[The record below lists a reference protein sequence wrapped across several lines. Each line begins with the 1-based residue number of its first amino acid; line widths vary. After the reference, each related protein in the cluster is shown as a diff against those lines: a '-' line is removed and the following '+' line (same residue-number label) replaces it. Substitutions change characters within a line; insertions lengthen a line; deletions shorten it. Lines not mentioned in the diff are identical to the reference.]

1 LKAKTVFYCRECGAS
16 APRWL
21 GRCPACGLWNTL
33 EEAVPSSS
41 TGYPPKAG
49 AAEAVA
55 KPVPL
60 TEAASGDELRLA
72 TGIGEFD
79 RVMGGGLVHGS
90 VVLLG
95 GDPGIGKSTLLL
107 AVSHRISCQGGT
119 VLYVTGEES
128 VRQVHLRACRLGT
141 LSERLLILAETALS
155 NIEGCLTDLAPVLAV
170 IDSVQTVAGEE
181 IASPAGSV
189 AQVREVA
196 SRLSQLAKSNN
207 ITVFLVGHVTKEGT
221 LAGPKMLEHMVD
233 TVLYF
238 EGDRYHTSRILRV
251 AKNRFGS
258 TNDIGIFQ
266 MGADGLSE
274 VTNPSAL
281 FLTPHSAEAV
291 AGAVVVP
298 VLEGS
303 RPLLVEIQALVS
315 PSGFGTPRRVTTGVD
330 YSRMVMVM
338 AVLEKRLGLGLSG
351 MDAYVSAVGGVH
363 LEEPPVDLGMAV
375 ALASSFR
382 EAPVSRTLAVMGE
395 IGLTGEVR
403 AVAGIRQRVYEAR
416 RLGFDTLVLPEAN
429 RPELAPG
436 ETGMIFVATLAQAIE
451 AALP

>member
-1 LKAKTVFYCRECGAS
+1 LKAKNVFYCRECGAS

-33 EEAVPSSS
+33 EEVVPRVESSR
-41 TGYPPKAG
+41 TAG
-49 AAEAVA
+49 AAFEA
-55 KPVPL
+55 PVPL
-60 TEAASGDELRLA
+60 FDAACADEPRLV

-79 RVMGGGLVHGS
+79 RVLGGGLVQGS

-107 AVSHRISCQGGT
+107 AVSHRLSCQAGP

-128 VRQVHLRACRLGT
+128 VRQVHLRASRLGA
-141 LSERLLILAETALS
+141 LDGRLLVLAETEVARV
-155 NIEGCLTDLAPVLAV
+155 GACLENEAPVLAV
-170 IDSVQTVAGEE
+170 IDSVQTMASEDV
-181 IASPAGSV
+181 ASPAGSV
-189 AQVREVA
+189 SQVREA
-196 SRLSQLAKSNN
+196 AIRLGKLAKAKN
-207 ITVFLVGHVTKEGT
+207 ITILLVGHVTKEGT
-221 LAGPKMLEHMVD
+221 LAGPKTLEHMVD
-233 TVLYF
+233 TVLYL
-238 EGDRYHTSRILRV
+238 EGERYHTHRILRV

-266 MGADGLSE
+266 MGAEGLSE

-281 FLTPHSAEAV
+281 FLSPHGAQEV

-315 PSGFGTPRRVTTGVD
+315 PGGFGTPRRVNTGVD

-363 LEEPPVDLGMAV
+363 LDEPPVDLGMAV

-382 EAPVSRTLAVMGE
+382 EACVSRTLAVMGE

-403 AVAGIRQRVYEAR
+403 AVTGIRQRVIEAR
-416 RLGFDTLVLPEAN
+416 RLGFDTLVLPDAN
-429 RPELAPG
+429 RPELVPG
-436 ETGMIFVATLAQAIE
+436 EPGVVFVATLAQAIE
-451 AALP
+451 AVLP

>member
-1 LKAKTVFYCRECGAS
+1 MKAKTVFYCRECGAS

-21 GRCPACGLWNTL
+21 GRCPGCGLWNTL
-33 EEAVPSSS
+33 EEAAP
-41 TGYPPKAG
+41 G
-49 AAEAVA
+49 ARAALDFPA
-55 KPVPL
+55 PVPL
-60 TEAASGDELRLA
+60 SDAGEGEEPRLV

-79 RVMGGGLVHGS
+79 RVLGGGLVRGS
-90 VVLLG
+90 VVVLG
-95 GDPGIGKSTLLL
+95 GEPGIGKSTLLL
-107 AVSHRISCQGGT
+107 SVSHRVSRSAGP

-128 VRQVHLRACRLGT
+128 VRQVQARARRLGA
-141 LSERLLILAETALS
+141 LDRRLLILAETGINRVAA
-155 NIEGCLTDLAPVLAV
+155 CLDETAPVLAV
-170 IDSVQTVAGEE
+170 IDSIQTMACEDVA
-181 IASPAGSV
+181 SFAGSV
-189 AQVREVA
+189 SQVREA
-196 SRLSQLAKSNN
+196 ALRLGHLAKARN
-207 ITVFLVGHVTKEGT
+207 ITVILVGHVTKEGT
-221 LAGPKMLEHMVD
+221 LAGPKVLEHMVD

-238 EGDRYHTSRILRV
+238 EGERYHTNRILRV

-266 MGADGLSE
+266 MSAEGLSE

-281 FLTPHSAEAV
+281 FLSQGSEAV
-291 AGAVVVP
+291 PGAVVVP

-315 PSGFGTPRRVTTGVD
+315 PGGFGAPRRINTGVD

-338 AVLEKRLGLGLSG
+338 AVLEKRLGLSLSG

-382 EAPVSRTLAVMGE
+382 EACASRTLAVMGE

-403 AVAGIRQRVYEAR
+403 GVAGVRQRVFEAR

-429 RPELAPG
+429 RPELDPQEPG
-436 ETGMIFVATLAQAIE
+436 VVFAATLAQAVE

>member
-1 LKAKTVFYCRECGAS
+1 MKTKTIFYCRECGAS

-33 EEAVPSSS
+33 EEAVPGPSA
-41 TGYPPKAG
+41 GYPPEAG
-49 AAEAVA
+49 TA
-55 KPVPL
+55 PVPL
-60 TEAASGDELRLA
+60 SDAAPGDELRISS
-72 TGIGEFD
+72 GIGEFD
-79 RVMGGGLVHGS
+79 RVVGGGLVPGS

-107 AVSHRISCQGGT
+107 AVSHRISCLGGI

-141 LSERLLILAETALS
+141 MSERLLILAETRLTR
-155 NIEGCLTDLAPVLAV
+155 IEDCLADTAPVLAV
-170 IDSVQTVAGEE
+170 IDSVQTMACEE
-181 IASPAGSV
+181 VASPAGSV
-189 AQVREVA
+189 SQVREAA
-196 SRLSQLAKSNN
+196 SRLAKLAKSRN
-207 ITVFLVGHVTKEGT
+207 ITVFLVGHVTKEGN

-238 EGDRYHTSRILRV
+238 EGDRYHTNRILRV

-281 FLTPHSAEAV
+281 FLTPHGAEAV

-303 RPLLVEIQALVS
+303 RPLLVEIQALVT
-315 PSGFGTPRRVTTGVD
+315 PGGFGTPRRVTTGVD

-382 EAPVSRTLAVMGE
+382 EACVSRTLAVMGE

-403 AVAGIRQRVYEAR
+403 AVAGIRQRVLEAG

-429 RPELAPG
+429 RPELGRG
-436 ETGMIFVATLAQAIE
+436 ESGVIFVATVAQAID